1 MSVSIRLEGGDELVK
16 KLVTLEQMNRVR
28 AVIRQEGLWLAA
40 KMRKYPAKVTM
51 KNPLI
56 STNDR
61 VRRGFFY
68 HLKHGHIT
76 VPYKRGGGA
85 SERLGTRWTVETEN
99 QGWTAVIGNNASYA
113 WLVQGE
119 RQTMQHAASG
129 WLTIEKAASQY
140 GPTVIANIT
149 AALEE
154 EVNNVG

>member
-16 KLVTLEQMNRVR
+16 KLTTLEQMNRVR

-40 KMRKYPAKVTM
+40 KMRKYPAKVTT

-56 STNDR
+56 STNER

-68 HLKHGHIT
+68 HLKHGNIT

-99 QGWTAVIGNNASYA
+99 QGWTAVIGNDASYA
-113 WLVQGE
+113 WLVQSE
-119 RQTMQHAASG
+119 EQTRQHKWSG
-129 WLTIEKAASQY
+129 WLTDKGAVNVY

-154 EVNNVG
+154 EVENVG

>member
-99 QGWTAVIGNNASYA
+99 QGWTAVIGNDASYA